1 MNKQF
6 LETELWSQPNKESM
20 VKYLGQRNALEVIAD
35 IEREIT
41 IHFEEDVEYISNG
54 EFDKKDPF
62 PKGLLVSH
70 TMKGGSEGHYVDL
83 TRFAKEGEENI
94 CILTV
99 KTFSGVDKANEIA
112 NFLTKLYLQD
122 IALTP
127 LENEREV
134 A

>member
-1 MNKQF
+1 MNNQF
-6 LETELWSQPNKESM
+6 LETELWGEPNEKSM
-20 VKYLGQRNALEVIAD
+20 VKYLGQRKALDVIAD
-35 IEREIT
+35 IERELT
-41 IHFEEDVEYISNG
+41 IHFADVIEYVANG
-54 EFDKKDPF
+54 EFDKKDLF

-83 TRFAKEGEENI
+83 TRFAREGEENI

-122 IALTP
+122 IELTP